1 MSDTMDPGEQRFFEQ
16 GESPLEGVLE
26 EPRFVLELPAVRA
39 RRARLRR
46 IVLATLLA
54 SVALCATGLIV
65 NYGPTRALAQL
76 DRQTPNPRVKFE
88 ASRPSAVT
96 EQLPVAPSN
105 APMPTASPGLA
116 APGVSGDRRALIRT
130 ARALLEAGHTREG
143 VAAAR
148 LAVDANSS
156 DAEPYILLAAGLQ
169 DEGRWAEAQ
178 GVFSL
183 CKQKTSSGPNATCR
197 YFAER

>member
-1 MSDTMDPGEQRFFEQ
+1 MSGTMNSDEQQFFEQ
-16 GESPLEGVLE
+16 GESPLEEVLE
-26 EPRFVLELPAVRA
+26 EPKFVFESPAVQA

-46 IVLATLLA
+46 IVAAALLA
-54 SVALCATGLIV
+54 SLMLCVVGLLV
-65 NYGPTRALAQL
+65 SYRTKRARALL
-76 DRQTPNPRVKFE
+76 DRQALNPRVTFQ
-88 ASRPSAVT
+88 ASLPQAPT
-96 EQLPVAPSN
+96 EQLPATPVSAANPAPGPSIAAPSV
-105 APMPTASPGLA
+105 PS
-116 APGVSGDRRALIRT
+116 DRSALIRA

-178 GVFSL
+178 SVFSL

-197 YFAER
+197 YFAGH